1 MVRWRAESDD
11 GLEHS
16 VLVTAPDGIAA
27 HGVVIGDRDGLL
39 FGLGYRVRGASDR
52 SVRSVIMQTAG
63 GDPLD
68 LVADGH
74 GTWKD
79 AAGAVC
85 PDLAGC
91 IDVDLAAT
99 SFTNT
104 SPIPQLALAHGE
116 HRVIR
121 VFYVSTRSLRARP
134 VERAYTCVDPGR
146 RYRYENLSS
155 GFVAEPQIDADG
167 LVLDYPGV
175 FRRR

>member
-1 MVRWRAESDD
+1 
-11 GLEHS
+11 
-16 VLVTAPDGIAA
+16 
-27 HGVVIGDRDGLL
+27 VI
-39 FGLGYRVRGASDR
+39 
-52 SVRSVIMQTAG
+52 IQTAG

-74 GTWKD
+74 GSWKD

-85 PDLAGC
+85 ADLAGC

-99 SFTNT
+99 PFTNT
-104 SPIPQLALAHGE
+104 SPIRRLDLAHGE

-121 VFYVSTRSLRARP
+121 IFYVSTRSLHARP

-146 RYRYENLSS
+146 RYRCENLSS
-155 GFVAEPQIDADG
+155 GFVAELQTGADG
-167 LVLDYPGV
+167 LVRDYPGV